1 MQIQNR
7 PSDDISTTD
16 SGDPSPLKA
25 WLAVGAVTIGAFAFV
40 TTEFLPVGLLPQVAH
55 TFGVLPGTAGLM
67 VTIPGIMAAI
77 SAPGMMLGAGR
88 VDRRLILIMLSVM
101 LLASNLLSAFAPTFS
116 LMLVGRALLGAGL
129 GAFWT
134 LALAAAGRLVK
145 AYEAPRATA
154 AILAG
159 VTCATVIG
167 VPLGTFIAGLASWR
181 ASFIATAVLVAVALI
196 LQIVL
201 LPSLPSKAALRFADL
216 VEVVRRPFPRKS
228 LLMVVLVFGA
238 HFSSY
243 TYIAPFL
250 QDAAFSAST
259 ITLVLLGFGIVG
271 FVSNFAVSAI
281 VASRLKSSLATMT
294 VLLLCAL
301 LILPFLKSVPL
312 AAIAMVLA
320 WGIAF
325 GAIPLCLSVWMQD
338 ATPDLPE
345 AGSALFV
352 GIIQVAIAVGSSV
365 GGTIVDRVGIPADF
379 WLGSALALLGLI
391 TLASFSSRDKSHEP
405 SVHEPVTSEPQKECV
420 EA

>member
-1 MQIQNR
+1 
-7 PSDDISTTD
+7 
-16 SGDPSPLKA
+16 
-25 WLAVGAVTIGAFAFV
+25 
-40 TTEFLPVGLLPQVAH
+40 
-55 TFGVLPGTAGLM
+55 
-67 VTIPGIMAAI
+67 
-77 SAPGMMLGAGR
+77 
-88 VDRRLILIMLSVM
+88 
-101 LLASNLLSAFAPTFS
+101 
-116 LMLVGRALLGAGL
+116 
-129 GAFWT
+129 
-134 LALAAAGRLVK
+134 
-145 AYEAPRATA
+145 
-154 AILAG
+154 
-159 VTCATVIG
+159 
-167 VPLGTFIAGLASWR
+167 
-181 ASFIATAVLVAVALI
+181 
-196 LQIVL
+196 
-201 LPSLPSKAALRFADL
+201 
-216 VEVVRRPFPRKS
+216 
-228 LLMVVLVFGA
+228 VLVFGA

-281 VASRLKSSLATMT
+281 VARRLKSSLATIT

-391 TLASFSSRDKSHEP
+391 TLASFSSRDNGHEP